1 MGELYGGLDVSDKLT
16 HLCVRDGAGAL
27 VWRGRC
33 ASEAEVIATTLRQ
46 RAPGLRRAVIE
57 TGPWS
62 GWLVPRLREH
72 GLPADCICARHAKRV
87 LAAQGHQSDV
97 RDAEGLAQLARTGRY
112 RAVHVKQPAAQQTR
126 AMLGVREWPAGV
138 S

>member
-33 ASEAEVIATTLRQ
+33 ASEA
-46 RAPGLRRAVIE
+46 AVIE